1 MAVISKPYLIALFK
15 ILDQF
20 FAALLLHFFPHLT
33 ALFGFFDCTT
43 LTIVAASLLTEEL
56 EV

>member
-33 ALFGFFDCTT
+33 ALFAMQKCGTALFGIFDHT
-43 LTIVAASLLTEEL
+43 
-56 EV
+56 